1 MDKYLDV
8 IRRTLQLSE
17 TILEGLAYIQAGLKA
32 GEFEKTKT
40 MFAEVIEGIYKI
52 QQSLSAFLSE
62 LPANEIA
69 ALNGKLKNSLD
80 GVVSAYE
87 QKKAA
92 QLKGKM
98 EEELLPVFE
107 QWQEEL
113 KRCLRPYLLNN

>member
-8 IRRTLQLSE
+8 IRKTLQLSE
-17 TILEGLAYIQAGLKA
+17 TILEGLTYIQANLDL

-40 MFAEVIEGIYKI
+40 MFTDVIEGIYQI
-52 QQSLSAFLSE
+52 QQSISAFLSE

-69 ALNGKLKNSLD
+69 KLNGKLKNSLD

-92 QLKGKM
+92 QLKEKM

-113 KRCLRPYLLNN
+113 RRCLRPYLLNN

>member
-8 IRRTLQLSE
+8 IRKTLQLSE
-17 TILEGLAYIQAGLKA
+17 TILEGLTYIQANLDL

-40 MFAEVIEGIYKI
+40 MFTDVIEGIYQI
-52 QQSLSAFLSE
+52 QQSISAFLSE

-92 QLKGKM
+92 QLKEKM

>member
-8 IRRTLQLSE
+8 IRKTLQLSE
-17 TILEGLAYIQAGLKA
+17 TILEGLTYIQANLDL

-40 MFAEVIEGIYKI
+40 MFTDVIEGIYQI

-92 QLKGKM
+92 QLKEKM
-98 EEELLPVFE
+98 EDDLLPVFE

>member
-17 TILEGLAYIQAGLKA
+17 TILEGLTYIQANLDL

-40 MFAEVIEGIYKI
+40 MFTDVIEGIYQI
-52 QQSLSAFLSE
+52 QQSISAFLSE

-92 QLKGKM
+92 QLKEKM

-113 KRCLRPYLLNN
+113 RRCLRPYLLNN

>member
-8 IRRTLQLSE
+8 IRKKLQIYE
-17 TILEGLAYIQAGLKA
+17 TILEGLTYIQANLDL

-40 MFAEVIEGIYKI
+40 MFTDVIEGIYQI

-92 QLKGKM
+92 QLKEKM
-98 EEELLPVFE
+98 EDDLLPVFE

>member
-8 IRRTLQLSE
+8 IRKTLQLSE
-17 TILEGLAYIQAGLKA
+17 TILEGLTYIQANLDL

-40 MFAEVIEGIYKI
+40 MFTDVIEGIYQI
-52 QQSLSAFLSE
+52 QQSISAFLSE

-92 QLKGKM
+92 QLKEKM
-98 EEELLPVFE
+98 EDDLLPVFE